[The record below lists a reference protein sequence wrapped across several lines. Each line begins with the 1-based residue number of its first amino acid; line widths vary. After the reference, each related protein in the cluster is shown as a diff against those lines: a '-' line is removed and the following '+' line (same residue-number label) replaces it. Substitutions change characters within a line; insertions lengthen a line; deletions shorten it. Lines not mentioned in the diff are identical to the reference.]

1 MSNVCCEHM
10 VLHTLPLLEFPAGFP
25 KSLIL
30 TAICPLE
37 QMTEKEKAKIHVHA
51 TSKFRLQYTY
61 KA

>member
-1 MSNVCCEHM
+1 M
-10 VLHTLPLLEFPAGFP
+10 VLHTLPLLKFPAGFP

-51 TSKFRLQYTY
+51 TSKFRLQYTC